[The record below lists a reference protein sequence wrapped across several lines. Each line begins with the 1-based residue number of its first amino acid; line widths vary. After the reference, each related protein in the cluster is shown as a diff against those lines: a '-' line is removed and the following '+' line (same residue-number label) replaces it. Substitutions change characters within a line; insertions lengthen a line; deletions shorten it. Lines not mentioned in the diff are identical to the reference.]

1 LFFGLNTKQLS
12 NVQSEIAASENNNR
26 NLLNIIFWAPQM
38 YLIISIFRAS
48 MKPFFHIGRYFML
61 MLRVFGKPEKLR
73 MYWRQTIFEINSIG
87 ISSMPIIAII
97 SIFMG
102 GIITIQ
108 AAFGFTS
115 PLIPLYAIGFTT
127 RESMLLEFSPTV
139 ICLILAGKVGSNIAS
154 EIGAMRITE
163 QIDALEIMGIN
174 SAGYLI
180 FPKIAAAILI
190 FPFLIALSMFLGIW
204 GGYVMGVTA
213 GACSSYQYIF
223 GIQAFFE
230 PWKLY
235 YAFTKVIVFAFIIT
249 SVSSYYGYYTSGGAL
264 EVGKSSTNAVVYSSI
279 LILLF
284 NLILTNIF
292 FYR

>member
-1 LFFGLNTKQLS
+1 MN
-12 NVQSEIAASENNNR
+12 
-26 NLLNIIFWAPQM
+26 
-38 YLIISIFRAS
+38 
-48 MKPFFHIGRYFML
+48 PFFHIGRYFML
-61 MLRVFGKPEKLR
+61 LARVFSKPEKVSV
-73 MYWRQTIFEINSIG
+73 YWRQIIHEINSIG
-87 ISSMPIIAII
+87 ISSMPIIGII

-108 AAFGFTS
+108 AGFGFTN
-115 PLIPLYAIGFTT
+115 PLVPIYAIGFTV

-154 EIGAMRITE
+154 EIGSMRITE

-180 FPKIAAAILI
+180 FPKIAASVLI

-204 GGYVMGVTA
+204 GGYVMGVA
-213 GACSSYQYIF
+213 SGACTAYQYVY

-235 YAFTKVIVFAFIIT
+235 YAFTKVVVFAFIIT
-249 SVSSYYGYYTSGGAL
+249 SISSYYGYYTSGGAL
-264 EVGKSSTNAVVYSSI
+264 EVGKGSTNAVVYSSI

-284 NLILTNIF
+284 GLILTNLF
-292 FYR
+292 FNR

>member
-1 LFFGLNTKQLS
+1 MN
-12 NVQSEIAASENNNR
+12 
-26 NLLNIIFWAPQM
+26 
-38 YLIISIFRAS
+38 
-48 MKPFFHIGRYFML
+48 PFFHIGRYFML
-61 MLRVFGKPEKLR
+61 LLRVFSKPQKVSV
-73 MYWRQTIFEINSIG
+73 YWRQILHEVNSIG
-87 ISSMPIIAII
+87 ISSLMIIAII
-97 SIFMG
+97 SVFMG

-115 PLIPLYAIGFTT
+115 PLVPLYAVGFTT

-180 FPKIAAAILI
+180 FPKIAASILI
-190 FPFLIALSMFLGIW
+190 FPFLIAISMFLGIW
-204 GGYVMGVTA
+204 GGYVMGVA
-213 GACSSYQYIF
+213 SGACSEYQYIF

-235 YAFTKVIVFAFIIT
+235 YSFTKVIVFAFIIT
-249 SVSSYYGYYTSGGAL
+249 SISSYYGYYTTGGAL

-284 NLILTNIF
+284 GLILTSLF
-292 FYR
+292 FNR

>member
-1 LFFGLNTKQLS
+1 
-12 NVQSEIAASENNNR
+12 
-26 NLLNIIFWAPQM
+26 
-38 YLIISIFRAS
+38 
-48 MKPFFHIGRYFML
+48 MKPLYHIGKYTAL
-61 MLRVFGKPEKLR
+61 MIRVFGKPEKTSV
-73 MYWRQTIFEINSIG
+73 YWRQIIHEINSIG
-87 ISSMPIIAII
+87 ISSLPIISII

-115 PLIPLYAIGFTT
+115 PLVPLYAVGFTT

-154 EIGAMRITE
+154 EIGAMRISE

-174 SAGYLI
+174 SASYLI
-180 FPKIAAAILI
+180 FPKIAASILI
-190 FPFLIALSMFLGIW
+190 FPFLIALSMFLGLW
-204 GGYVMGVTA
+204 GGYAMGVAA
-213 GACSSYQYIF
+213 GACSAYEYIY

-235 YAFTKVIVFAFIIT
+235 FAFTKVLVFAFLIT
-249 SVSSYYGYYTSGGAL
+249 SISSYFGYHTSGGAL

-284 NLILTNIF
+284 GLIITNLF
-292 FYR
+292 FTR

>member
-1 LFFGLNTKQLS
+1 MKLF
-12 NVQSEIAASENNNR
+12 
-26 NLLNIIFWAPQM
+26 
-38 YLIISIFRAS
+38 Y
-48 MKPFFHIGRYFML
+48 HIGRYFML
-61 MLRVFGKPEKLR
+61 LSKVFKKPQK
-73 MYWRQTIFEINSIG
+73 MKVYVRQIIYEIDSIG
-87 ISSMPIIAII
+87 ISSLSLVAII
-97 SIFMG
+97 SVFMG

-108 AAFGFTS
+108 AAFSFTS
-115 PLIPLYAIGFTT
+115 PLVPIYAVGFTA

-180 FPKIAAAILI
+180 FPKVAAAFFI
-190 FPFLIALSMFLGIW
+190 FPFLIALSMFLGLC
-204 GGYVMGVTA
+204 GGFLMGVSS
-213 GACSSYQYIF
+213 GACTAYEYVY

-235 YAFTKVIVFAFIIT
+235 YAFTKVLVFAFIIT
-249 SVSSYYGYYTSGGAL
+249 SVSSYYGYHTEGGAL

-279 LILLF
+279 LILFF
-284 NLILTNIF
+284 NLVLTSLF
-292 FYR
+292 FNR

>member
-1 LFFGLNTKQLS
+1 MKLF
-12 NVQSEIAASENNNR
+12 
-26 NLLNIIFWAPQM
+26 
-38 YLIISIFRAS
+38 Y
-48 MKPFFHIGRYFML
+48 HIGRYFML
-61 MLRVFGKPEKLR
+61 LAKVFKRPQKLKV
-73 MYWRQTIFEINSIG
+73 YIRQIVYEIDSIG
-87 ISSMPIIAII
+87 ISSLSLVAII
-97 SIFMG
+97 SVFMG

-108 AAFGFTS
+108 AAFSFTS
-115 PLIPLYAIGFTT
+115 PLVPIYAVGFTA

-180 FPKIAAAILI
+180 FPKVAAALFI
-190 FPFLIALSMFLGIW
+190 FPFLIALSMFLGLC
-204 GGYVMGVTA
+204 GGFVMGVSS
-213 GACSSYQYIF
+213 GACTAYEYVF

-235 YAFTKVIVFAFIIT
+235 YAFTKVLVFAFLIT
-249 SVSSYYGYYTSGGAL
+249 SISSYYGYHTEGGAL

-279 LILLF
+279 LILFF
-284 NLILTNIF
+284 NLVLTSLF
-292 FYR
+292 FSR